1 MAPAKRTVQKDTNLM
16 TRRVGVSL
24 VPDEEVDVIEPLDIL
39 LLSGLPFVERD
50 VSPTAIVAT

>member
-1 MAPAKRTVQKDTNLM
+1 M
-16 TRRVGVSL
+16 SL